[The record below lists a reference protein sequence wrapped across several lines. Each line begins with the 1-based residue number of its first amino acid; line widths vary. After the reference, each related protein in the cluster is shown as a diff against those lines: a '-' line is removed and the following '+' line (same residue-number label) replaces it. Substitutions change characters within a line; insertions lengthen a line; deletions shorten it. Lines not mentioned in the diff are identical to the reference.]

1 MLYMFCANGVEECEA
16 LITVDMLRRAGIDVT
31 TVGVEGKT
39 VRGAHGIDFIADA
52 LLCDITENDIKSSD
66 GVILPGGAVG
76 AQTLADTP
84 DVVRYTKASLDNGK
98 LVSAICA
105 APSVLGRYGMLKGKK
120 ATCYPGFEGYLEEC
134 EYTGQSITVCGNI
147 ITAKGMGCA
156 IAFSGAMIRY
166 FKGEEISRK
175 ILGEIMYA
183 GE

>member
-1 MLYMFCANGVEECEA
+1 MRGYGTVLFFVQRQQRQQHLYRLGRMWAAG
-16 LITVDMLRRAGIDVT
+16 RRRRQCQAFG
-31 TVGVEGKT
+31 
-39 VRGAHGIDFIADA
+39 
-52 LLCDITENDIKSSD
+52 
-66 GVILPGGAVG
+66 GGAVG
-76 AQTLADTP
+76 TQTLADTP